1 MQPGSLRELMALFS
15 IIAKNS
21 SIRSSFISAWT
32 MTENGLAD
40 MLRAVLENDNALV
53 VVVEAELSNDDDRT
67 ALLLVVNA

>member
-1 MQPGSLRELMALFS
+1 
-15 IIAKNS
+15 
-21 SIRSSFISAWT
+21 